1 MTSSVMKFFS
11 ERAIPKVTDLLGAD
25 YPGAEVEVVTILT
38 HGKTKYMKAETEEG
52 TSFWK
57 NNDPVWSEDIRDE
70 VERIKHAS
78 FCNFYHVIMHSAMIP
93 LEIAS
98 GLPHLVR
105 LRTTKDEIQ
114 IDPAVCFGLEVTVNK
129 TDVGFAL
136 TRAGV
141 YDIAAPFVSETVK
154 DLFFG

>member
-1 MTSSVMKFFS
+1 MTSSAMKFFR
-11 ERAIPKVTDLLGAD
+11 ERAIPKVHDLLGAD

-38 HGKTKYMKAETEEG
+38 HGNTKYMKAETEEG
-52 TSFWK
+52 TCYWK
-57 NNDPVWSEDIRDE
+57 NNDPVWPEDICDE
-70 VERIKHAS
+70 VECIKHAS
-78 FCNFYHVIMHSAMIP
+78 FCNFYHVIMHSADIS

-114 IDPAVCFGLEVTVNK
+114 IDQAVCFGFEVTVNK
-129 TDVGFAL
+129 TDVSFSL

-141 YDIAAPFVSETVK
+141 YDVAAPFVSGTVK
-154 DLFFG
+154 DMFFA